1 MNRLLTLL
9 ELPLMVTSYFLD
21 IFHPRKCISSLR
33 DVRHWRVI
41 SQDLLCIR
49 RDLHIRKLGF
59 GRDVGSRCG
68 ENTMKGRDQNAR
80 MMGLS

>member
-1 MNRLLTLL
+1 
-9 ELPLMVTSYFLD
+9 MVTSYFLD
-21 IFHPRKCISSLR
+21 IFHPRKSISSLR

-49 RDLHIRKLGF
+49 WDLHIRKLDF

-68 ENTMKGRDQNAR
+68 GNTMNREGSNPKNDGGILDI
-80 MMGLS
+80 LSPF